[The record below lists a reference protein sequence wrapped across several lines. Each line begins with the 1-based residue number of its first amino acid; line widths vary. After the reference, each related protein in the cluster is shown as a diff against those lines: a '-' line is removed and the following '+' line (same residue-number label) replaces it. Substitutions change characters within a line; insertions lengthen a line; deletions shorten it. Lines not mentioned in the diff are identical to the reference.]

1 MNSQKISGIH
11 VFQKAKQVEADL
23 RKVKYLQ
30 EMINNKWEDCEQ
42 NQGEYNFNK
51 NLPLVEK

>member
-30 EMINNKWEDCEQ
+30 EMINNKWEDSDK
-42 NQGEYNFNK
+42 NKDKYNSIQTSHS
-51 NLPLVEK
+51 